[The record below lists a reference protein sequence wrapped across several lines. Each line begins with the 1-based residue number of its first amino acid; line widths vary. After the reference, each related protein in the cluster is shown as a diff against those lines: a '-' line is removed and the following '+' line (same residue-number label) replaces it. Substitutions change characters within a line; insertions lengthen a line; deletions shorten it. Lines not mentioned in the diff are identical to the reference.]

1 MAWKEEKGQ
10 DSDGQLENTQHPAC
24 GCHGLLLLPGSC
36 LSCLA
41 ARCCSLAVAR
51 RKVCGLPQGRVEQ
64 GLCSAFSLPR
74 ETSGKSFFPAAGGFI
89 SSSEVSCSGSA
100 PLLLQVFT
108 LGLNFHFSAFTHEV
122 VPTLSIPGT
131 PRQLPGFGPVGSPL
145 GCVSLCLFLKNC
157 RLPPPNC
164 FRSPT
169 QPRSSLERLGKGSAD
184 LSSISMGAAGCGGR
198 EAEALLPAHLPCL
211 SLGGTSLGAFN
222 IMNLSSAAS
231 WLPKPLQ

>member
-1 MAWKEEKGQ
+1 MGSSKTRSTQRVGAMGCSSCRVAASAAW
-10 DSDGQLENTQHPAC
+10 QH
-24 GCHGLLLLPGSC
+24 G
-36 LSCLA
+36 A
-41 ARCCSLAVAR
+41 ARLAVAR

-100 PLLLQVFT
+100 PLLPQVFAI
-108 LGLNFHFSAFTHEV
+108 GLNFRFGVFTHEV

-131 PRQLPGFGPVGSPL
+131 PRQLPGFSPVGSPL
-145 GCVSLCLFLKNC
+145 GCVSLWLFLKNC

-169 QPRSSLERLGKGSAD
+169 QPRSMCALWSGLGRAPQTSPRSRWELLVVVGGKQRLCCQPIFPACPLVGPLWGLSA
-184 LSSISMGAAGCGGR
+184 S
-198 EAEALLPAHLPCL
+198 
-211 SLGGTSLGAFN
+211 
-222 IMNLSSAAS
+222 
-231 WLPKPLQ
+231 

>member
-64 GLCSAFSLPR
+64 GFCSAFSLPR

-100 PLLLQVFT
+100 PLLPQVFAI
-108 LGLNFHFSAFTHEV
+108 GLNFRFGVFTHEA

-131 PRQLPGFGPVGSPL
+131 PHQLPGFGPVGSPL
-145 GCVSLCLFLKNC
+145 GCVSLWLFLKNC
-157 RLPPPNC
+157 RLPPKIALEVQPN
-164 FRSPT
+164 
-169 QPRSSLERLGKGSAD
+169 LGACV
-184 LSSISMGAAGCGGR
+184 LSGAAWEGLR
-198 EAEALLPAHLPCL
+198 RPLLDLDGSCWL
-211 SLGGTSLGAFN
+211 WWEGSRG
-222 IMNLSSAAS
+222 SAAS
-231 WLPKPLQ
+231 SSSLPVPWWDLFGGFQHHESKLSCIAAP